1 VAITDIPLRIKNSN
15 GDLQQFST
23 SEENFL
29 AYQMGLN
36 LASRGVNAS
45 SALSTSSDSAALVG
59 SFTDTQY
66 NQIGVSGD
74 NGTTVETQETIS
86 YLYQKTSA
94 APIDGTDYETPI
106 GYKTSDTSI
115 REMVDSDLFGLVD
128 RTLSVWATNDYP
140 GIYKLDS
147 SGFSDGDYEIHI
159 DTVFEDNRSNVNNLK
174 TDYHIWKRTSMTPP
188 SAARPMFVV
197 RTGGGEFAG
206 GVREMTD
213 TQIQYTFGQ
222 RARNRIIS
230 SGIGTYQLR
239 DNTQGAPTDPG
250 TWVAKG
256 VATDTRHVIVETQF
270 SDTYESTSEIP
281 YSAQVDRSYTGNY
294 ESQYSKQYGA
304 QYARQYTR
312 QYAGLQAFTT
322 LLQYSKGYTAQ
333 YTRLFAGEG
342 LPIYYNRL
350 TPYEGTAQYTG
361 QYSGFVKGFG
371 AQYAGTSY
379 VGAYTGSF
387 GGGTY
392 TGVYSRQRAYVTP
405 AVEGGGEF
413 FIGIYQTYASYT
425 GQFTG
430 AAYQGQYSS
439 SFTGT
444 YVAQVENQY
453 TGTYER
459 SATYSSQQQY
469 AGILPRQY
477 SARYTRSYVRQYAGS
492 TTYTGTRQ
500 YAGQYSSQ
508 YTQQYTTQF
517 AAQFAG
523 SYTGQFGEIYVKQYV
538 GDQYIAQYGGEVV
551 DDTQSTVIKTYTLY
565 VRTA

>member
-1 VAITDIPLRIKNSN
+1 MAITDIPLRIKNSN

-74 NGTTVETQETIS
+74 NGTTVEAQETIS
-86 YLYQKTSA
+86 YLYQKTGA

-115 REMVDSDLFGLVD
+115 REMVDSDLFALVD
-128 RTLSVWATNDYP
+128 RTLSVWVTNDYP

-147 SGFSDGDYEIHI
+147 SGFSDSDYEIHI

-188 SAARPMFVV
+188 SAARPMFVM

-281 YSAQVDRSYTGNY
+281 YSAQVDRTYTGNY

-312 QYAGLQAFTT
+312 QYAGLDGYTK
-322 LLQYSKGYTAQ
+322 LLQYSKEYTKNYLRQ
-333 YTRLFAGEG
+333 YLTGGIQSYSG
-342 LPIYYNRL
+342 LASF
-350 TPYEGTAQYTG
+350 EGTAQFTG
-361 QYSGFVKGFG
+361 KYSGL
-371 AQYAGTSY
+371 
-379 VGAYTGSF
+379 
-387 GGGTY
+387 
-392 TGVYSRQRAYVTP
+392 
-405 AVEGGGEF
+405 
-413 FIGIYQTYASYT
+413 IYQ
-425 GQFTG
+425 
-430 AAYQGQYSS
+430 
-439 SFTGT
+439 
-444 YVAQVENQY
+444 
-453 TGTYER
+453 R
-459 SATYSSQQQY
+459 SPIYSSQELY
-469 AGILPRQY
+469 TSIFSRAY
-477 SARYTRSYVRQYAGS
+477 TTRYTRSYVRQYTGS

-508 YTQQYTTQF
+508 YTQQYTAQF

-523 SYTGQFGEIYVKQYV
+523 SYTGQFGDIYVKQYV

>member
-74 NGTTVETQETIS
+74 NGTTVEAQETIS
-86 YLYQKTSA
+86 YLYQKTGA

-159 DTVFEDNRSNVNNLK
+159 DTVFEDNRSNVNNLQ

-281 YSAQVDRSYTGNY
+281 YSAQVDRTYTGNY

-312 QYAGLQAFTT
+312 QYAGLEGYTT

-333 YTRLFAGEG
+333 YTRQFAGG
-342 LPIYYNRL
+342 LNTYYTGL
-350 TPYEGTAQYTG
+350 VSFEGTAQYTR
-361 QYSGFVKGFG
+361 QYSGFIIGPSFD
-371 AQYAGTSY
+371 GTY
-379 VGAYTGSF
+379 VGAFTGTF

-392 TGVYSRQRAYVTP
+392 TGVYSRQRAYVAP
-405 AVEGGGEF
+405 AATGGGGEF
-413 FIGIYQTYASYT
+413 FIGIYESYASFT

-439 SFTGT
+439 SFIGTYVLDVENQFTGT
-444 YVAQVENQY
+444 YQ
-453 TGTYER
+453 R
-459 SATYSSQQQY
+459 SAIYSSQEQY
-469 AGILPRQY
+469 LGVLEIQY
-477 SARYTRSYVRQYAGS
+477 SNNYASRYVRQYTGS

-508 YTQQYTTQF
+508 YTQQYTAQF

-538 GDQYIAQYGGEVV
+538 GDQYIAQYGGQVV